1 MTRGRVV
8 VPLMLATLVAF
19 AAAQAADW
27 GTLGS
32 GTLVFKKPQLSIKVK
47 KSAPPCS
54 EIRFQSTGDMVNLTA
69 VKITFDD
76 GTWEEVEIS
85 KTLRPG
91 MASDPIKVVGGPREL
106 ERVEISH
113 DAAGRGA
120 SSRATITVQGRG

>member
-1 MTRGRVV
+1 MARRRVALPV
-8 VPLMLATLVAF
+8 LLVTLLAF
-19 AAAQAADW
+19 AAVHAADW

-54 EIRFQSTGDMVNLTA
+54 EIRFRSTGEMVNLTA

-76 GTWEEVEIS
+76 GTWEEVEVS
-85 KTLRPG
+85 ETLRPG
-91 MASDPIKVVGGPREL
+91 VASDPIKVVGGPKNL
-106 ERVEISH
+106 EKVEISH